1 MVRRFMSRRP
11 VLAIVTV
18 LSLAA
23 AYVGPFHGM
32 HWS

>member
-1 MVRRFMSRRP
+1 MVCRFLSRRP

-23 AYVGPFHGM
+23 AYAGPLHKM
-32 HWS
+32 VWA

>member
-18 LSLAA
+18 RSLAA
-23 AYVGPFHGM
+23 AYVGPLHKM
-32 HWS
+32 VWA